1 MCTILKAAETRLFFV
16 PSNMKM
22 EYFQFDEHETLH
34 HSSVSWEELM
44 DAHEVVEK
52 NHWFNVEADAR
63 HHILDQIAASW
74 EIHPLLLEDI
84 LAKDQLPK
92 YEVIDGILFFSLKM
106 IWIKNGK
113 LTLEHLSFLLKKN
126 QLLTIQDGIQGDVF
140 EQVRTRL
147 TQRTGKVHQK
157 AADFLM
163 LRLLNAVMDSYH
175 VVLDDLTDR
184 IQQLE
189 SDLLLQN
196 NQVNLFHILE
206 MKRQWAEIRKWIAPL
221 AYVVRD
227 LKADSH
233 DYFKSSNIAYINE
246 LQDQIHNL
254 MTDLELAREAMNNL
268 IDIHRENQG
277 RTTNDIMKTLTVISA
292 IFIPLT
298 FIVGVYGMNF
308 EVFPEL
314 KWKYGYL
321 FIWIVMILV
330 AAVMRMYFV
339 RRKWW

>member
-1 MCTILKAAETRLFFV
+1 
-16 PSNMKM
+16 
-22 EYFQFDEHETLH
+22 
-34 HSSVSWEELM
+34 
-44 DAHEVVEK
+44 
-52 NHWFNVEADAR
+52 
-63 HHILDQIAASW
+63 
-74 EIHPLLLEDI
+74 
-84 LAKDQLPK
+84 
-92 YEVIDGILFFSLKM
+92 
-106 IWIKNGK
+106 
-113 LTLEHLSFLLKKN
+113 
-126 QLLTIQDGIQGDVF
+126 
-140 EQVRTRL
+140 
-147 TQRTGKVHQK
+147 VHQK
-157 AADFLM
+157 GADFLL
-163 LRLLNAVMDSYH
+163 LRLLNAVMESYH
-175 VVLDDLTDR
+175 VVLDDLTER

-196 NQVNLFHILE
+196 KQVNLFHILE

-227 LKADSH
+227 LKAESH
-233 DYFKSSNIAYINE
+233 DYFEPSNVAYINE

-277 RTTNDIMKTLTVISA
+277 RTTNDIIKTLTVISA

-298 FIVGVYGMNF
+298 FIVGIYGMNF

-321 FIWIVMILV
+321 FIWIVMLLV
-330 AAVMRMYFV
+330 AAGMRMYFV

>member
-1 MCTILKAAETRLFFV
+1 
-16 PSNMKM
+16 
-22 EYFQFDEHETLH
+22 
-34 HSSVSWEELM
+34 
-44 DAHEVVEK
+44 
-52 NHWFNVEADAR
+52 
-63 HHILDQIAASW
+63 
-74 EIHPLLLEDI
+74 
-84 LAKDQLPK
+84 
-92 YEVIDGILFFSLKM
+92 
-106 IWIKNGK
+106 
-113 LTLEHLSFLLKKN
+113 
-126 QLLTIQDGIQGDVF
+126 
-140 EQVRTRL
+140 
-147 TQRTGKVHQK
+147 
-157 AADFLM
+157 
-163 LRLLNAVMDSYH
+163 
-175 VVLDDLTDR
+175 VVLDDLTER

-196 NQVNLFHILE
+196 KQVNLFHILE

-227 LKADSH
+227 LKAESH
-233 DYFKSSNIAYINE
+233 DYFEPSNVAYINE

-277 RTTNDIMKTLTVISA
+277 RTTNDIIKTLTVISA

-298 FIVGVYGMNF
+298 FIVGIYGMNF

-321 FIWIVMILV
+321 FIWIVMFLV
-330 AAVMRMYFV
+330 AAGMRMYFV